1 MTATAG
7 IDPIIVKI
15 LEAVPIQLVSPDGPQ
30 ASRDAYR
37 AIATARPPWIEVA
50 NIEDRTI
57 PGPAGEIPV
66 RIYSPA
72 EGGVRPVFVL
82 IHGGG
87 WVIGDLDTHDAVAR
101 AAAVQAD
108 AVVVSVDYRLAP
120 EHPYP
125 AAVED
130 CWAALQWVH
139 EHAAEIGGDPGRLAV
154 GGDSAGGN
162 LSAVMAQLA
171 RDNGIDLAFQVLWY
185 PATTFDTTLPSMVEN
200 AEAPVLDFKTVGALS
215 KWYLGDTN
223 PATAGPTLVPAR
235 AENFEGLAPAF
246 IGTAQFDPLRDDG
259 AKYAELLRDAG
270 VPVQLH
276 NAPTLIHGY
285 LGYADIVPSATEERD
300 LSWPRSSRPYTARPG
315 PATPQQVHEYA
326 AQQGADRPG
335 KGGHALGSR
344 HQRDNDRHNAA
355 DTQRDQR
362 GRIEAAGVV
371 IRASGDSEYR
381 SAVWV
386 CCRRSR

>member
-57 PGPAGEIPV
+57 PGPAGEIPA

-285 LGYADIVPSATEERD
+285 LGYADIVPSATAERD
-300 LSWPRSSRPYTARPG
+300 LSL
-315 PATPQQVHEYA
+315 A
-326 AQQGADRPG
+326 ALKQ
-335 KGGHALGSR
+335 ALHG
-344 HQRDNDRHNAA
+344 
-355 DTQRDQR
+355 
-362 GRIEAAGVV
+362 
-371 IRASGDSEYR
+371 
-381 SAVWV
+381 
-386 CCRRSR
+386 

>member
-1 MTATAG
+1 MTATTG
-7 IDPIIVKI
+7 IDPIIIKI

-37 AIATARPPWIEVA
+37 AIATARAPWIEVA
-50 NIEDRTI
+50 KVEDRTI
-57 PGPAGEIPV
+57 PGPAGQIPV

-72 EGGVRPVFVL
+72 EGGIRPVFVL

-139 EHAAEIGGDPGRLAV
+139 AHAAEIGGDPSRLAV

-171 RDNGIDLAFQVLWY
+171 RDNGIALAFQVLWY
-185 PATTFDTTLPSMVEN
+185 PATTFDTTLPSMIEN
-200 AEAPVLDFKTVGALS
+200 AEAPVLDFKTVASLS
-215 KWYLGDTN
+215 KWYLGETN
-223 PATAGPTLVPAR
+223 PNTAGPTLVPAR
-235 AENFEGLAPAF
+235 AESFEGLAPAF

-259 AKYAELLRDAG
+259 AKYAELLSGAG
-270 VPVQLH
+270 VPVELH
-276 NAPTLIHGY
+276 NAPTMIHGY
-285 LGYADIVPSATEERD
+285 LGYADIVPAATEERD
-300 LSWPRSSRPYTARPG
+300 RSL
-315 PATPQQVHEYA
+315 A
-326 AQQGADRPG
+326 AL
-335 KGGHALGSR
+335 KKALHG
-344 HQRDNDRHNAA
+344 
-355 DTQRDQR
+355 
-362 GRIEAAGVV
+362 
-371 IRASGDSEYR
+371 
-381 SAVWV
+381 
-386 CCRRSR
+386 

>member
-57 PGPAGEIPV
+57 PGPACDIPV

-139 EHAAEIGGDPGRLAV
+139 EHAAEIGATRAALPWAV
-154 GGDSAGGN
+154 IRPVETCRQSWRN
-162 LSAVMAQLA
+162 
-171 RDNGIDLAFQVLWY
+171 W
-185 PATTFDTTLPSMVEN
+185 PATM
-200 AEAPVLDFKTVGALS
+200 ALTWLS
-215 KWYLGDTN
+215 
-223 PATAGPTLVPAR
+223 R
-235 AENFEGLAPAF
+235 CC
-246 IGTAQFDPLRDDG
+246 GTQPPPLTR
-259 AKYAELLRDAG
+259 RCR
-270 VPVQLH
+270 PWWR
-276 NAPTLIHGY
+276 T
-285 LGYADIVPSATEERD
+285 
-300 LSWPRSSRPYTARPG
+300 PRRQCWTSRP
-315 PATPQQVHEYA
+315 
-326 AQQGADRPG
+326 
-335 KGGHALGSR
+335 
-344 HQRDNDRHNAA
+344 
-355 DTQRDQR
+355 
-362 GRIEAAGVV
+362 
-371 IRASGDSEYR
+371 
-381 SAVWV
+381 WV
-386 CCRRSR
+386 R

>member
-1 MTATAG
+1 MFGHHPRRSHLVVLADAPDLQVSTRYSDDMTATETG
-7 IDPIIVKI
+7 IDPIIIKI

-37 AIATARPPWIEVA
+37 TIATARPPWIEVA
-50 NIEDRTI
+50 KVEDRTI

-139 EHAAEIGGDPGRLAV
+139 EHAAEIGGDASRLAV

-171 RDNGIDLAFQVLWY
+171 RDNGIELAFQVLWY
-185 PATTFDTTLPSMVEN
+185 PATTFDVTLPSMVEN

-215 KWYLGDTN
+215 KWYLGDTD
-223 PATAGPTLVPAR
+223 PTTAGPTLVPAR
-235 AENFEGLAPAF
+235 AESFEGLAPAF

-259 AKYAELLRDAG
+259 AKYAELLSGAG

-276 NAPTLIHGY
+276 NAPTMIHGY
-285 LGYADIVPSATEERD
+285 LGYADIVPAATEERD
-300 LSWPRSSRPYTARPG
+300 LSLS
-315 PATPQQVHEYA
+315 
-326 AQQGADRPG
+326 
-335 KGGHALGSR
+335 ALKKALHG
-344 HQRDNDRHNAA
+344 
-355 DTQRDQR
+355 
-362 GRIEAAGVV
+362 
-371 IRASGDSEYR
+371 
-381 SAVWV
+381 
-386 CCRRSR
+386 